1 MRNQGLTWTI
11 LVALLIGVL
20 VTVSGIGI
28 DWILHETRR
37 QIFASDVGEGAVAAV
52 MSGIALARG
61 QRRRKDLLIRM
72 QAIEDV
78 NHHVRNA
85 LTAITYSAALQHDPV
100 LTKVIEDANQRI
112 DWVLRVSLPQ
122 YANAEEE
129 RFGEVT
135 SQWSQGARTSNSSE
149 TEDHTLKL

>member
-20 VTVSGIGI
+20 VTLSGIGI

-37 QIFASDVGEGAVAAV
+37 QIFASDIGEGAVAAV
-52 MSGIALARG
+52 VSGIALARG

-85 LTAITYSAALQHDPV
+85 LTAITYSAALQHDPA
-100 LTKVIEDANQRI
+100 LTRVIEDANQRI

-129 RFGEVT
+129 HLRRVT
-135 SQWSQGARTSNSSE
+135 DQWSPGARMSNSSE
-149 TEDHTLKL
+149 TDDHTLKL

>member
-11 LVALLIGVL
+11 LVALLIGIL
-20 VTVSGIGI
+20 VTVSGISL
-28 DWILHETRR
+28 DWILHDGRR
-37 QIFASDVGEGAVAAV
+37 QVFASDIGKGAVAAV
-52 MSGIALARG
+52 VSGVALVRS
-61 QRRRKDLLIRM
+61 QRRRKDLLARM

-85 LTAITYSAALQHDPV
+85 LTAITYSAALQHDPA

-129 RFGEVT
+129 HSSQVT
-135 SQWSQGARTSNSSE
+135 NHWSQGAKMSDHSE
-149 TEDHTLKL
+149 TEENVLKL